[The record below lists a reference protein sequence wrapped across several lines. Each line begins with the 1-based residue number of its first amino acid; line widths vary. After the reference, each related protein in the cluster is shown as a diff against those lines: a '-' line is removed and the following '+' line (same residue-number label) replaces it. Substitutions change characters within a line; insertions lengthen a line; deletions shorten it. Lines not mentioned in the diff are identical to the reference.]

1 MLVLSRREAESIRF
15 PQLEVEIRV
24 MGLRKSRVQLGIIA
38 PKEIMVSRGEL
49 SAQSRTTS
57 YADVE
62 QERLRSELARLETE
76 LLVLAEMASAKDR
89 NEAIRIA
96 GEAIERVGGI
106 KRSMHLASRSE
117 TEPVSISELV
127 AVRAEVIDRLRICQP
142 KKVRPTECVR
152 QNSADYYVPP
162 VECVVA

>member
-1 MLVLSRREAESIRF
+1 MLVLSRREGESIRL

-38 PKEIMVSRGEL
+38 PKEIIVSRGEL
-49 SAQSRTTS
+49 SEQSQTTS
-57 YADVE
+57 YADLE

-76 LLVLAEMASAKDR
+76 LLVLAEMASETDR

-106 KRSMHLASRSE
+106 KRSMHLVSRSE

-152 QNSADYYVPP
+152 QSAVGYQIMASGYG
-162 VECVVA
+162 VA